1 MKIAHPLVT
10 QLIASCESRNRAIV
24 NHAATHRTLR
34 RIDLFKRGSSNPAE
48 ACESGLHGGKF
59 VSCLWKNCRKDVA
72 LRCEFYKL
80 LATKVV
86 LSSIGRSCHGV
97 TGHDA
102 RSTVLLRRTFCI
114 GCREQDSFL
123 LLRRRA
129 PCVNHVFWFFWR
141 MYPWPRRKL
150 EQPRRR

>member
-1 MKIAHPLVT
+1 MVD
-10 QLIASCESRNRAIV
+10 RV
-24 NHAATHRTLR
+24 ATRRILR
-34 RIDLFKRGSSNPAE
+34 RIDLLMSGSSSHPNVHL
-48 ACESGLHGGKF
+48 SGPHGGKF

-97 TGHDA
+97 TGHEA

-114 GCREQDSFL
+114 GCREQDSCL

-129 PCVNHVFWFFWR
+129 PCGNHVFGFFGGCIRGQEESWSNQ
-141 MYPWPRRKL
+141 
-150 EQPRRR
+150 EEGSQEEGC